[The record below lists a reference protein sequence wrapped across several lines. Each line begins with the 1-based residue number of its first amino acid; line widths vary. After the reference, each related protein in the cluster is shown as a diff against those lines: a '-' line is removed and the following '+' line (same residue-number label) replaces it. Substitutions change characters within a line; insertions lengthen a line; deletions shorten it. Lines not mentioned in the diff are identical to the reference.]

1 MNDVVTESPYY
12 IFMNGGD
19 KMYVLGKTGQYET
32 ELSEAMT
39 FTEKIDAIIYVEKH
53 GYQRIATIR
62 KVASKN
68 SIGES

>member
-32 ELSEAMT
+32 ELTKAMT

-53 GYQRIATIR
+53 GYEKIATIR
-62 KVASKN
+62 MVKY
-68 SIGES
+68 